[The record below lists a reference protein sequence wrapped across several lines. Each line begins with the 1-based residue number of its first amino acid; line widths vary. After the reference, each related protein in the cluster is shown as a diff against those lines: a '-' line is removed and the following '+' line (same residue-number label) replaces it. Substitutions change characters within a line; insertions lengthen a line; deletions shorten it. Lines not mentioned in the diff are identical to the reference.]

1 MKRFLCA
8 LLFLI
13 GCNHPNSDENTIAS
27 IHIIDRNGLTETI
40 SEGARIK
47 ALQTN
52 DFLSSQPYKK
62 VTRTLKKTD
71 TGKVPSLITTY
82 HANGQ
87 LWQYLEVLDGRAHGL
102 YREFFPTGQKRLEA
116 TVIEGEGDL
125 TQNAQD
131 DWIFEGK
138 NTAWDEQGHLVAE
151 ISYLKGFLEGPSIY
165 YHPNGQIQRHVPYSR
180 GSIQGTISHYDEQ
193 SQVIGSESFDKGN
206 LNGISQFQGSGL
218 SPAYR
223 ETYQDNKLIEGT
235 YFDLKGQCIAEIRH
249 GHGEKIIF
257 EDGALSKKIE
267 YHKGLPSGL
276 VKLYAPDGLLKSEY
290 HLHNEKKHGEEWIY
304 HKSGQPKMLIS
315 WYDDQI
321 HGTVKTW
328 FENGV
333 IESQKEMCH
342 NMRHGH
348 NFAWYKDGSLML
360 IEDYE
365 SGQLV
370 KGSYMKKGSKEPITV
385 IKNGNGFAALHDAD
399 GFFLKK
405 IEYKDGKPLE

>member
-8 LLFLI
+8 LLLLI
-13 GCNHPNSDENTIAS
+13 GCNHQATDQNTIAS

-40 SEGARIK
+40 SESERLK
-47 ALQTN
+47 ALQNN
-52 DFLSSQPYKK
+52 DFLGSQPYKK
-62 VTRTLKKTD
+62 VSRTLKKTAN
-71 TGKVPSLITTY
+71 GKIPSIITTY

-87 LWQYLEVLDGRAHGL
+87 LWQYLEVLDARANGL

-138 NTAWDEQGHLVAE
+138 NTAWNEQGSLVAE
-151 ISYLKGFLEGPSIY
+151 ISYQKGFLEGLSTY
-165 YHPNGQIQRHVPYSR
+165 YHQNGQIKRHVPYTN
-180 GSIQGTISHYDEQ
+180 GNIQGTVSHYNTEGQ
-193 SQVIGSESFDKGN
+193 LIGSETYDKG
-206 LNGISQFQGSGL
+206 LLHGLSQFQGSTL

-223 ETYQDNKLIEGT
+223 ENYQNNKLIEGT

-249 GHGEKIIF
+249 GQGEKVIF
-257 EDGALSKKIE
+257 DHGVLSKKIE
-267 YHKGLPSGL
+267 YHQGYPSGL
-276 VKLYAPDGLLKSEY
+276 VKLYAPDGFLQSEY
-290 HLHNEKKHGEEWIY
+290 HIQNDKKHGEEWIY
-304 HKSGQPKMLIS
+304 HRSGQPKMLIS
-315 WYDDQI
+315 WYEDQI

-342 NMRHGH
+342 NIRHGH

-365 SGQLV
+365 SGKLI
-370 KGSYMKKGSKEPITV
+370 KGSYMKKGHKEPICL
-385 IKNGNGFAALHDAD
+385 IKKGNGFAALHDAD

-405 IEYKDGKPLE
+405 IEYKDGKPVE